1 MAKAISDEELQLK
14 KRARRRLVGAIA
26 LVLLIVV
33 FLPMILDSEP
43 KPLNQDVSITIPPIP
58 KPESAPELSVPATQP
73 PSSSSSAPGTM
84 PHIAGLP
91 QGPAQSAGTETQSET
106 PATDGAATESPKPAA
121 KSAVTRPAVPKP
133 ALEAKPAP
141 KAAPK
146 HEAKPVA
153 VAAAPVGDDSFVVQ
167 LGAFSNAVNARALQ
181 RKLQDNKFKAYTEL
195 IKESTGDR
203 TRVRVG
209 PFASR
214 EAAEKAR
221 DRMKSLK
228 LVGDATV
235 VRRD

>member
-14 KRARRRLVGAIA
+14 KRARRRLVGAVA

-58 KPESAPELSVPATQP
+58 KPESAPELAVPATPP
-73 PSSSSSAPGTM
+73 PSSSSAAPGAM

-91 QGPAQSAGTETQSET
+91 QGPAQATSGDAQSET
-106 PATDGAATESPKPAA
+106 PAAESAATEKPAA
-121 KSAVTRPAVPKP
+121 KSAATKP
-133 ALEAKPAP
+133 AAAKPAP
-141 KAAPK
+141 EAKTAPKPAPK
-146 HEAKPVA
+146 HEARPVP
-153 VAAAPVGDDSFVVQ
+153 VAAAPVGDDTFVVQ

-195 IKESTGDR
+195 IKDAGGDR

-209 PFASR
+209 PYASR

-221 DRMKSLK
+221 DRLKSMKLI
-228 LVGDATV
+228 VGDATV